1 MPGDDYKQ
9 PDRSMKPVQT
19 LKDEALGDPRKMQP
33 GLVEVLAKVK
43 RVHNGWRKKKRMN
56 IT

>member
-43 RVHNGWRKKKRMN
+43 RVHNGW
-56 IT
+56 